1 MSAQIIRGP
10 LLNPQ
15 PDGTVDYYADGA
27 LVSDDASEITF
38 VGSWAE
44 LLPQLG
50 SGIKGSSL
58 INGLDDISNDPFI
71 RSRGIICPPFLDAH
85 IHIPQHPIRGRF
97 TEGVPDNPPEG
108 RLLAGLNRN
117 VFPAEGKFADT
128 AYARQ
133 TIAEFERDTLSQGVV
148 GGAAYATVHADAAD
162 AALEHL
168 HRYWSVGLVLM
179 NQNCPEYL
187 RNDEFVLA
195 RIGSMAHRFGRRAIV
210 TDRFAVAVD
219 STLRRLACVEAA
231 RFGLRTQTHLNEQ
244 VSEKRF
250 VEQTLYPN
258 AGSYT
263 DVYLKD
269 GLLDH
274 HAILAHCI
282 QMSDAE
288 LTTVAA
294 KQCVIAHCPTSNTL
308 LGSGI
313 MPLDRVNSHGIQ
325 WAICTDVGASPT
337 TSMLCEMAQFI
348 KVHAGRSSQ
357 ATPSAALYRATLA
370 PAAILGLDHEIGTF
384 ARGLPLSF
392 IEIDPG
398 TGWNPSMS
406 ADQVIITSLLNG
418 QVTPPAPAA
427 MEALSRGQGIDH
439 ASSAVLEADV
449 RKTANA
455 LETKVLSV
463 TLAGRRIWQ
472 R

>member
-1 MSAQIIRGP
+1 MSARIIRGP

-15 PDGTVDYYADGA
+15 RDGSVEYYADGA
-27 LVSDDASEITF
+27 LVSDETGEITF
-38 VGSWAE
+38 VGNWVE
-44 LLPQLG
+44 LLPQFG
-50 SGIKGSSL
+50 ST
-58 INGLDDISNDPFI
+58 PPTAEVA
-71 RSRGIICPPFLDAH
+71 RGILSPPFLDAH

-97 TEGVPDNPPEG
+97 AEGIADNPPEG

-117 VFPAEGKFADT
+117 VFPAEGKFADI

-133 TIAEFERDTLSQGVV
+133 TIAEFARDTLSHGVV

-162 AALEHL
+162 AALEQL

-179 NQNCPEYL
+179 NQHCPEYL
-187 RNDEFVLA
+187 RNNESVLT
-195 RIGSMAHRFGRRAIV
+195 RIGSMAQRFGRRAIV

-219 STLRRLACVEAA
+219 SMLRRLACAEAE

-244 VSEKRF
+244 VSEKRL
-250 VEQTLYPN
+250 VEQTLYPT

-282 QMSDAE
+282 HMSDGE
-288 LTTVAA
+288 FQTVAA

-313 MPLDRVNSHGIQ
+313 MPLDRVEAHGID

-337 TSMLCEMAQFI
+337 TSMLNEMAQFV
-348 KVHAGRSSQ
+348 KVHAGRSSH

-370 PAAILGLDHEIGTF
+370 PARILGLDHEIGTF
-384 ARGLPLSF
+384 VRGMPLSF
-392 IEIDPG
+392 IEIDAGPR
-398 TGWNPSMS
+398 WNPTWS
-406 ADQVIITSLLNG
+406 ADEVIAECLLNG
-418 QVTPPAPAA
+418 RTTTSATAA
-427 MEALSRGQGIDH
+427 LESLSLGRGVAH
-439 ASSAVLEADV
+439 ESAAELEHDV
-449 RKTANA
+449 RETSQS
-455 LETKVLSV
+455 LESNVLSV
-463 TLAGRRIWQ
+463 TLAGKKIWQ